1 MKKRRCISKARRRV
15 PPETMQ
21 ANESLATAIIVD
33 MMQNPTVK
41 ANRSTKKR
49 FAQVSPNKMKSIA
62 KQVH

>member
-33 MMQNPTVK
+33 MMQNPTAK
-41 ANRSTKKR
+41 ANRSTKKDLH
-49 FAQVSPNKMKSIA
+49 K
-62 KQVH
+62 